1 MLGCLPNGNGGHMSD
16 KSAKLLDVQDISPVV
31 SAVTAAAGFMRGIAI
46 KRFAPTNRRREFEVL
61 EHNQKSHPS
70 RCQLFRERGSGNV
83 PTIVLGG
90 FVPDATE
97 TVEFQRKLLR
107 QHGSIYYVNYSRNGF
122 CQEMFTA
129 QLNDLIEYLAH
140 KGQKPLIMGISFGC
154 GLLCNFLRHA
164 DEWLHEGIRG
174 IVLVSPVITTDD
186 LIRPI
191 AQRRDGVRILES
203 NLKKIVA
210 ADPANEADIAKHVE
224 RSRRCFQALFNAGAE
239 NRTLSARHLSIRKK
253 ISDVIEYTTARGGF
267 ERVMALR
274 DFGFPAPAS
283 TLFPGPVLVL
293 LAENESD
300 ILVPSSPTLRL
311 FSEPA
316 LYIRIFPS
324 CRVKKVKS
332 HIAGDGV
339 AHASLIFHHEA
350 YNALLESWYDK
361 LLYPRFQL
369 AV

>member
-1 MLGCLPNGNGGHMSD
+1 MSE
-16 KSAKLLDVQDISPVV
+16 KSARLMVVKDIRPVV
-31 SAVTAAAGFMRGIAI
+31 TAFTAAAGFMRSISI
-46 KRFAPTNRRREFEVL
+46 KPFTTKVRQREFTLIEQ
-61 EHNQKSHPS
+61 NQNSHPV
-70 RCQLFRERGSGNV
+70 RCQLYREKGAGNV

-107 QHGSIYYVNYSRNGF
+107 QYGSIYYINYSRNGF
-122 CQEMFTA
+122 SQEMFIA
-129 QLNDLIEYLAH
+129 QLADLIEHLVS
-140 KGQKPLIMGISFGC
+140 KGQKPLIMGVSFGC
-154 GLLCNFLRHA
+154 GLLANFLRSA
-164 DEWLHEGIRG
+164 DEWVHQSIRG

-191 AQRRDGVRILES
+191 DQKRDGVRILES

-210 ADPANEADIAKHVE
+210 ADPANEADISRHVE

-239 NRTLSARHLSIRKK
+239 NRTLSVRHLAIRKK
-253 ISDVIEYTTARGGF
+253 INDVIEYTTARGGF

-274 DFGFPAPAS
+274 DFRFPVLAQ

-300 ILVPSSPTLRL
+300 ILVTSSPTLQL
-311 FSEPA
+311 FGDSS
-316 LYIRIFPS
+316 LYTKIFPS
-324 CRVKKVKS
+324 CRVKTVRS
-332 HIAGDGV
+332 HTVGDGV

-350 YNALLESWYDK
+350 YNTLLDSWYDT
-361 LLYPRFQL
+361 LLYPRLQL